1 MQRKLK
7 AALFT
12 LSIIVA
18 LLLLPQVVAAKEEPG
33 EANFSARAEIP
44 ENQVDKN
51 QTYFDLRMQPGMEQ
65 DLTLVLTNPTKE
77 KVSVTVEPNV
87 ATTNQNG
94 EMDFTKRP
102 KKQDNTLQYPFT
114 ELISDK
120 QVVELAS
127 NETKNVTFKL
137 KMPQEKIE
145 GMILGGFYLY
155 KNIGEEE
162 EKAEANV
169 QIKNRYSY
177 VIGAKLTVDD
187 QKVKPD
193 VVLNEIKPDLLNY
206 RTVVTANLQ
215 NIKPTMIGKFKVEA
229 KIYQKGKT
237 EVLHETTK
245 ENMTMAPNSNFD
257 FPINW
262 DNQRLEPGKY
272 QLKLHASSN
281 DENWEFDKEFTIE
294 KTDSDRLNKEA
305 VELEEQPMNWYLIIG
320 IGLVIIVFLVVCVVV
335 YKKNK
340 KKKESLKRKKGSKKR
355 KKKIVKK

>member
-1 MQRKLK
+1 MQKKLK

-12 LSIIVA
+12 LSSIVA
-18 LLLLPQVVAAKEEPG
+18 LLLILPQIVVAKEETR

-77 KVSVTVEPNV
+77 KVSVTIEPNV

-94 EMDFTKRP
+94 EMDFTKQP

-137 KMPQEKIE
+137 KMPKEKIE

-155 KNIGEEE
+155 KNIDEEE

-177 VIGAKLTVDD
+177 VIGAKLTIDD
-187 QKVKPD
+187 QKVKPN

-229 KIYQKGKT
+229 KIYKKDDT
-237 EVLHETTK
+237 EVLHEATK

-257 FPINW
+257 FPISWN
-262 DNQRLEPGKY
+262 NQRLEPGTY
-272 QLKLHASSN
+272 RLKLHASSH
-281 DENWEFDKEFTIE
+281 DENWAFDKEFTIA

-305 VELEEQPMNWYLIIG
+305 VELEEQPTNWYLVIG
-320 IGLVIIVFLVVCVVV
+320 ASLVITVCLISGVLI

-340 KKKESLKRKKGSKKR
+340 KKKEQLRKKMKKR
-355 KKKIVKK
+355 KKKVSKK